1 MARPSTPLIIRE
13 KVLDEALELIDDVG
27 FESFSLPQL
36 AKRLGIRTPSLYHHF
51 ANRTELLAEVA
62 KSVVDRFQP
71 PEFDEQTQTWREW
84 SVRMAIAMRDM
95 ILARPKV
102 APLMMW
108 YLTTTGVPHLRE
120 HCTTFL
126 QSRGLS
132 ATESA
137 FVVYSMERMTLGSA
151 GAAAARGELAHPICD
166 GNAAADPDPAGLRG
180 LSARELFE
188 RSLRMF
194 LAGITVQGEQS
205 D

>member
-13 KVLDEALELIDDVG
+13 KVLDEALDLIDDVG
-27 FESFSLPQL
+27 FDSFSLPQL

-62 KSVVDRFQP
+62 KSVVDRFEP
-71 PEFDEQTQTWREW
+71 PAFDESTQTWREW
-84 SVRMAIAMRDM
+84 CVAMAVAMRDM
-95 ILARPKV
+95 ILARPKA

-108 YLTTTGVPHLRE
+108 YLTTAGVPHLRE
-120 HCTTFL
+120 YCSAFL

-151 GAAAARGELAHPICD
+151 GSAAAGTEPPRPICD
-166 GNAAADPDPAGLRG
+166 GDPAPGPDPSGLRG

-188 RSLRMF
+188 RTLHAF
-194 LAGITVQGEQS
+194 LVGVTVQSEQTT
-205 D
+205 